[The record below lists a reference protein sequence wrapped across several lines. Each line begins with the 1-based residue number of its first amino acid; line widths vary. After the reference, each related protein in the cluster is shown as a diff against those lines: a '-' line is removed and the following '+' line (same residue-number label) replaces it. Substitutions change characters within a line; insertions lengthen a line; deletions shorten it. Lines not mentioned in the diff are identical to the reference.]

1 MKNLVFICDSF
12 LKATLV
18 DKIDLQVWEG
28 RNLEFVMNIRFIR
41 PETDIWQNEFIN
53 LCDFIQLDIE
63 QDFYRTEEI
72 TMSFKIKLSQLL
84 KYFHEDKKN
93 WTY

>member
-1 MKNLVFICDSF
+1 MFICDSF

-28 RNLEFVMNIRFIR
+28 WNFEFVMNIRFIR

-53 LCDFIQLDIE
+53 FSQFFKLDIE

-72 TMSFKIKLSQLL
+72 TINNVF
-84 KYFHEDKKN
+84 
-93 WTY
+93 